1 MIFPLWKS
9 LHSLNLMLPK
19 EDRKALLLRLFNDN
33 TPLVNLSHGN
43 SNSTTAKVEV
53 KTQSTIEQA
62 EAEQRHNS
70 SSGDDE
76 DGGVPIDDMQAKN
89 PAQTVAKDVKEESS
103 LTQG

>member
-9 LHSLNLMLPK
+9 VHSLNLMLPK

-43 SNSTTAKVEV
+43 ANGTNAKAEIKVE
-53 KTQSTIEQA
+53 SANELE

-70 SSGDDE
+70 SSEDDE
-76 DGGVPIDDMQAKN
+76 DGGVLIGDMQAKN
-89 PAQTVAKDVKEESS
+89 PRQTIAKNVTEESS
-103 LTQG
+103 IMQG